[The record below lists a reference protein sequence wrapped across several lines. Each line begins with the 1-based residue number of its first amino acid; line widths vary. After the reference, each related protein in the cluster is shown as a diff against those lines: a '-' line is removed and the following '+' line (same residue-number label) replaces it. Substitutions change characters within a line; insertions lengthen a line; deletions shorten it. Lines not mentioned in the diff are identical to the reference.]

1 MLTIM
6 QLLYVNIRLLYIDV
20 YSPVKEKDSAA
31 GQKKL
36 SMNFFFNFT
45 YFVLLGITDNIP
57 NFQDSFLKGHDRVT
71 AHQRHM

>member
-1 MLTIM
+1 MTYNMLTIM

-31 GQKKL
+31 GQK
-36 SMNFFFNFT
+36 NCQWIFFFNFT

-57 NFQDSFLKGHDRVT
+57 NFQDSFLSYF
-71 AHQRHM
+71 